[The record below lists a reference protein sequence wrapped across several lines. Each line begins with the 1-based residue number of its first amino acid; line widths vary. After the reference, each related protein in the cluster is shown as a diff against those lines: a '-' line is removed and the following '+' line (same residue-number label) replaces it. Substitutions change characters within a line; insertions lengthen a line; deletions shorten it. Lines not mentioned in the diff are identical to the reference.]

1 MAAWLSTVAGAAL
14 IVVALRDIFHS
25 VVRPAGEGELSQR
38 IMRSGWWLLR
48 RGRRRRWS
56 GLAFGGPALMLLVL
70 GSWAV
75 MLTVGWALI
84 YWPRLSGFHP
94 ATGLPEQATRGLG
107 TALYLSAVTLSTCGL
122 GDLAP
127 VGTAVRVMMPTEAFV
142 GFGLVTATLSW
153 ILELYPVIA
162 RKRALARQVSLLA
175 ELEERHGCP
184 LWALSPEVSEA
195 ELSSATTALV
205 DVTGQL
211 LQMPA
216 SYYFEPRDARHS
228 LAAQMPRLLACAR
241 RAQAA
246 EAPATCRVRG
256 ELVQAAL
263 DDLAHTL
270 RTRFLPDAGEDLDS
284 LFVAFRDEHQADEP
298 SGPRSEAS
306 P

>member
-14 IVVALRDIFHS
+14 IVVALRDLFHS
-25 VVRPAGEGELSQR
+25 VLRPAGEGELSQR
-38 IMRSGWWLLR
+38 IMRGGWWLLR
-48 RGRRRRWS
+48 RGWRRRS
-56 GLAFGGPALMLLVL
+56 GLSFGGPALMLLVV
-70 GSWAV
+70 GSWTV
-75 MLTVGWALI
+75 MLIAGWALI
-84 YWPRLSGFHP
+84 YWPRLPEFHA
-94 ATGLPEQATRGLG
+94 ATGLPEAATRGFG

-127 VGTAVRVMMPTEAFV
+127 MGTAVRVMLPMEAFV

-162 RKRALARQVSLLA
+162 RKRALARQVSLVA

-184 LWALSPEVSEA
+184 LWVLSPEVSEA

-241 RAQAA
+241 RAQGP
-246 EAPATCRVRG
+246 EAPASCRVRG
-256 ELVQAAL
+256 ELIQAAL

-270 RTRFLPDAGEDLDS
+270 RARFLPDAGEDLAS
-284 LFVAFRDEHQADEP
+284 LFAAFRDEHRADEP
-298 SGPRSEAS
+298 AATGSDVAA
-306 P
+306 